1 MLGGGLGNI
10 APGRASGPTTLA
22 MACAIAG
29 VAATGADM
37 RTAAALD
44 AIAGKFLD
52 WYAEG
57 PPNVGMQTR
66 HVLACTGPGPGAA
79 ARMRQAAADLH
90 ARTGRTACNGS
101 LMRTSPVALA
111 RLGDPDAIAQ
121 AATAVSA
128 LTRADPVVGDVC
140 VLWCLAIDRA
150 RSAQLLSATLG
161 AGGVATGVWPGS
173 ASGPPGCWR
182 TASCP
187 GSASC
192 CAPRGYFTSMRR
204 RARAGPP
211 AGWPMCTLP
220 ALSS

>member
-1 MLGGGLGNI
+1 
-10 APGRASGPTTLA
+10 

-57 PPNVGMQTR
+57 PPDVGMQTR
-66 HVLACTGPGPGAA
+66 HVLAC
-79 ARMRQAAADLH
+79 
-90 ARTGRTACNGS
+90 TGRTACNGS

-161 AGGVATGVWPGS
+161 AGGVATGFWPGS
-173 ASGPPGCWR
+173 ASGPAGCWR

-192 CAPRGYFTSMRR
+192 CAPRGYCTSMRR